1 MNSYVKMT
9 HKLFMLKNETE
20 SDDNDDE
27 VGVNGDDYDHGD
39 NHGGDEVDDE
49 MMVMMMVIIV
59 IMMVIMFMM

>member
-27 VGVNGDDYDHGD
+27 VGVNGDGDDDGD
-39 NHGGDEVDDE
+39 NRAYDGNHVHDVTECGC
-49 MMVMMMVIIV
+49 
-59 IMMVIMFMM
+59 F